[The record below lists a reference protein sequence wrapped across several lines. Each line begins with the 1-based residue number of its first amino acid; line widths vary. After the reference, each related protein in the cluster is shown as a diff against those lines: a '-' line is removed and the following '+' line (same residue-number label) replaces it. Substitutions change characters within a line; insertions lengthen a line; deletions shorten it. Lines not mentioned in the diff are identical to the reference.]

1 MSAFSNG
8 TEWDI
13 WEARWCANC
22 KVDEAWRRD
31 ESKPGCDLIMD
42 AMVFDATPAEWT
54 APDPA
59 WPHTYECSKFKPI
72 KEPE

>member
-13 WEARWCANC
+13 WESNWCANC
-22 KVDEAWRRD
+22 KVDEVWRRD

-42 AMVFDATPAEWT
+42 AMVFEATPAEWV
-54 APDPA
+54 APDPDH
-59 WPHTYECSKFKPI
+59 PHNYECAKFQPI